1 MRIGICDS
9 NLLDREIIT
18 DFLNDYFYKKSIE
31 YSICSYSSGKE
42 LIYDIQ
48 DGKNLDLIFLDIYIG
63 NEFGISI
70 AKQLREKIGYDGK
83 IVFLTA
89 TVDFAID
96 SYDVEAVGYLLKPV
110 HTQKLHMVM
119 NKITKNLDAEV
130 YRIKQRNNIHT
141 LKIDSIIYVES
152 SNSRCII
159 HSYNTDYVIYKR
171 LNDIEAELN
180 NRRFLRCHQSYLVN
194 MDYIKN
200 VDKQFEL
207 VNGDFVCIR
216 QRNLKAI
223 KQQYVDYIKSRII

>member
-89 TVDFAID
+89 TVDFAVD

-119 NKITKNLDAEV
+119 NKITKNLDADV

-207 VNGDFVCIR
+207 VNGDIVCIR

-223 KQQYVDYIKSRII
+223 KQQYVDYIKSKII

>member
-48 DGKNLDLIFLDIYIG
+48 DGKNFDLIFLDIYIG

-89 TVDFAID
+89 TVDFAVD

-223 KQQYVDYIKSRII
+223 KQQYVDYIKSKII

>member
-1 MRIGICDS
+1 M
-9 NLLDREIIT
+9 LDREIIT

-89 TVDFAID
+89 TVDFAVD

-223 KQQYVDYIKSRII
+223 KQQYVDYIKSKII

>member
-89 TVDFAID
+89 TVDFAVD

-119 NKITKNLDAEV
+119 NKITKNLDADV

-223 KQQYVDYIKSRII
+223 KQQYVDYIKSKII

>member
-1 MRIGICDS
+1 M
-9 NLLDREIIT
+9 LDREIIT

-89 TVDFAID
+89 TVDFAVD

-119 NKITKNLDAEV
+119 NKITKNLDADV

-223 KQQYVDYIKSRII
+223 KQQYVDYIKSKII

>member
-1 MRIGICDS
+1 M
-9 NLLDREIIT
+9 LDREIIT

-89 TVDFAID
+89 TVDFAVD

-119 NKITKNLDAEV
+119 NKITKNLDADV

>member
-89 TVDFAID
+89 TVDFAVD

>member
-89 TVDFAID
+89 TVDFAVD

-119 NKITKNLDAEV
+119 NKITKNLDADV

>member
-89 TVDFAID
+89 TVDFAVD

-223 KQQYVDYIKSRII
+223 KQQYVDYIKSKII

>member
-9 NLLDREIIT
+9 NVLDREIIT

-89 TVDFAID
+89 TVDFAVD

-223 KQQYVDYIKSRII
+223 KQQYVDYIKSKII

>member
-1 MRIGICDS
+1 M
-9 NLLDREIIT
+9 LDREIIT

-89 TVDFAID
+89 TVDFAVD

-223 KQQYVDYIKSRII
+223 KQEYVDYIKSRII